1 MMINNNTVIF
11 CLFPDTDFIRAAKMI
26 EDEAEKERKFA
37 STQVVDKVMDIEIC
51 DDKENIGMKNK
62 FDNKNENQNKNN
74 DKDENEEKNVDE
86 IEEEK
91 LMQRNL
97 KRVSIIVN
105 TISSLSPSPSST
117 GPGMSPMTGTITPTT
132 MMTQERYVRVSW
144 SGSGSGSVC
153 IS

>member
-1 MMINNNTVIF
+1 
-11 CLFPDTDFIRAAKMI
+11 MI
-26 EDEAEKERKFA
+26 EDEAEKERKFI
-37 STQVVDKVMDIEIC
+37 TNQVVNKVMDIGIY

-74 DKDENEEKNVDE
+74 DKDDNEDKNVDE

-132 MMTQERYVRVSW
+132 MMTQERYLRVN
-144 SGSGSGSVC
+144 GGGNVC
-153 IS
+153 IK

>member
-1 MMINNNTVIF
+1 MRINNNTVIF

-26 EDEAEKERKFA
+26 EDEAEKERKLV
-37 STQVVDKVMDIEIC
+37 STQVVDKVMDIETY
-51 DDKENIGMKNK
+51 DNKENIKMQMKNIEC
-62 FDNKNENQNKNN
+62 NKKYKENGFEN
-74 DKDENEEKNVDE
+74 KDENKNGNGDIDE

-132 MMTQERYVRVSW
+132 MMTQERYVRVS
-144 SGSGSGSVC
+144 GSVC

>member
-1 MMINNNTVIF
+1 
-11 CLFPDTDFIRAAKMI
+11 LFPDTDFIRAAKMI
-26 EDEAEKERKFA
+26 EDEAEKERKLI
-37 STQVVDKVMDIEIC
+37 STHVVDKVMDIETY
-51 DDKENIGMKNK
+51 DDKENIKMQMKNK
-62 FDNKNENQNKNN
+62 ECNENYKKNEFEN
-74 DKDENEEKNVDE
+74 KDENKNGNGDLDE

-132 MMTQERYVRVSW
+132 MITQERYVRVS
-144 SGSGSGSVC
+144 GSRSV
-153 IS
+153 

>member
-1 MMINNNTVIF
+1 
-11 CLFPDTDFIRAAKMI
+11 MI
-26 EDEAEKERKFA
+26 EDEAEKEKKLI
-37 STQVVDKVMDIEIC
+37 STQVVDKVMDIGIY

-62 FDNKNENQNKNN
+62 FDNKN
-74 DKDENEEKNVDE
+74 DDRDENEDKNVDE

-132 MMTQERYVRVSW
+132 MMTQERYVRVS
-144 SGSGSGSVC
+144 GSGSVC